1 MAPDC
6 RSFCEAHAD
15 QAQCWPCVS
24 ALESHAHLLYIA
36 SPRPYHLTAPFLLL
50 LLLLCPGCSRSGL
63 YMCIALLLVASRIIL
78 PIIWAEGL
86 RAVFFPR
93 LAPKP
98 LDSIKK
104 VESMRT
110 LKAAVNDAV
119 GNGKAHGA

>member
-1 MAPDC
+1 
-6 RSFCEAHAD
+6 
-15 QAQCWPCVS
+15 
-24 ALESHAHLLYIA
+24 
-36 SPRPYHLTAPFLLL
+36 
-50 LLLLCPGCSRSGL
+50 
-63 YMCIALLLVASRIIL
+63 MCIALLLVASRIIL